1 MSDGATGLPE
11 SARRLVIAALIAVAV
26 LVVAY
31 IGAVAVAG
39 DGVRSGT
46 TVAGVEIGGL
56 STQEAAELLDETV
69 GAQVAK
75 PIRVRHETTVI
86 EVDPTVAGIE
96 LDAEATVAAASGR
109 VLNPL
114 DLPAALTG
122 SREIEPVI
130 AVDEEALASQLDV
143 IAAEVDTPPVEP
155 RLRMNGMRPVVRE
168 GKDGL
173 VLDRE
178 ALGVALVEAAPL
190 KRRPVPA
197 PMAPVGPATSP
208 EAVAA
213 GEELARAAV
222 AAPVTVR
229 AGSVTAP
236 IPPSAIADALTFANE
251 DGAFVP
257 VLDGAVLHEAIAEP
271 LAPIEEPGNDATFKI
286 RRGVPVVVPS
296 KVGTGVSD
304 DELASAVSSVLGEPA
319 GQRTVEVSV
328 GTREPTLTTE
338 EAEQLG
344 VRERISTFT
353 QKFPYAAYRV
363 QNIGQ
368 AARYLDGTLL
378 LPGETFS
385 FNDTVR
391 ERTVENGYTKG
402 FIISPGG
409 IFAEELGGGVSAAA
423 TTTWTAAFFAGM
435 ERVSTT
441 AHSIYISR
449 YQPGLE
455 ATVSWGNFDMSFR
468 NDTPYGVFITASTT
482 STSMT
487 VSFWSTPVYD
497 EIIAEFGPRTN
508 VRSYSTI
515 YDSSPECLGQG
526 GVDGFSIDVDRVFLK
541 GGSEVKRETISTVYR
556 PTPQV
561 ICGEKP
567 KKGKGKGKGK
577 QGDQAAP
584 APSGSP
590 STEPEASDA
599 PAPGDESAPAPG
611 A

>member
-1 MSDGATGLPE
+1 MSVSDGATGLPE
-11 SARRLVIAALIAVAV
+11 PARRLIIAALIALGAV
-26 LVVAY
+26 LVAY
-31 IGAVAVAG
+31 IAAVAIAG

-46 TVAGVEIGGL
+46 TVNGVEIGGM
-56 STQEAAELLDETV
+56 STQEAVETLESSV
-69 GAQVAK
+69 GAQIAK
-75 PIRVRHETTVI
+75 PLRVRHESSVF
-86 EVDPTVAGIE
+86 EVDPTDAGIT
-96 LDAEATVAAASGR
+96 LDAEATVAVASGR
-109 VLNPL
+109 VLNPF

-122 SREIEPVI
+122 SREIAPVI
-130 AVDEEALASQLDV
+130 SVDEEALASQLDV

-155 RLRMNGMRPVVRE
+155 RLRVTGVRPVVRE
-168 GKDGL
+168 GRDGL

-178 ALGVALVEAAPL
+178 ALGVALVDAAPL
-190 KRRPVPA
+190 KRRPIQAPLVPVS
-197 PMAPVGPATSP
+197 PSTSP

-213 GEELARAAV
+213 GEELARAAI

-229 AGSVTAP
+229 AGTITAS
-236 IPPSAIADALTFANE
+236 IPPAAIADALSFTNDE
-251 DGAFVP
+251 GTFVP
-257 VLDGAVLHEAIAEP
+257 VLDGAVLHAAIAEP
-271 LAPIEEPGNDATFKI
+271 LAAIEEPGNDATFRIKD
-286 RRGVPVVVPS
+286 GVPVVVPS

-304 DELASAVSSVLGEPA
+304 DELSSAVAEVLGEPA
-319 GQRTVEVSV
+319 GERTVEVSI
-328 GTREPTLTTE
+328 GTREPRLTTE
-338 EAEQLG
+338 EAQQLG
-344 VRERISTFT
+344 VSQRISTFT

-368 AARYLDGTLL
+368 AARYINGTLL

-455 ATVSWGNFDMSFR
+455 ATVSWGNFDMTFR
-468 NDTPYGVFITASTT
+468 NGTPYGVFITASTT
-482 STSMT
+482 NTTMT

-497 EIIAEFGPRTN
+497 EILAEFGPKTS

-515 YDSSPECLGQG
+515 YDSSKKCLGQG
-526 GVDGFSIDVDRVFLK
+526 GVDGFSIDVDRVFIQ
-541 GGSEVKRETISTVYR
+541 GGAEVKRETISTTYR
-556 PTPQV
+556 PTPEV

-567 KKGKGKGKGK
+567 KKGKGKKA

-584 APSGSP
+584 VPSGSP
-590 STEPEASDA
+590 STQPDPSPSA
-599 PAPGDESAPAPG
+599 GDESAPAPG